1 MPNIRET
8 TAMSTKNAVSRPVAL
23 VTGAGS
29 GIGLASSLLLAKE
42 GFDLVLVGR
51 RREPLDAAATQI
63 RSKTPGATVLVHPAD
78 VGDPDAA
85 SSIIHAAI
93 DRFGRLDALV
103 NNAGLAPLL
112 PIDQTTPDT
121 LRDAF
126 NVNAIG
132 PGALIAAAWPTFV
145 AQRSGRVINI
155 STMGTSDP
163 FPGFFAYAAAKCAV
177 NSYARS
183 IAKEG
188 AEHNIRG
195 FAIAPGAVE
204 TPMLRGLFDESM
216 LPREKTLTPHDIA
229 RIVVDCAHGR
239 RDSEN
244 GTTIY
249 VPNPS

>member
-1 MPNIRET
+1 MPNIPET
-8 TAMSTKNAVSRPVAL
+8 TAMSTKSANLRPVAL

-29 GIGLASSLLLAKE
+29 GIGLASARLLAKT

-51 RREPLDAAATQI
+51 RRDPLDAAASVI
-63 RSKTPGATVLVHPAD
+63 LADAPLASILVHPAD

-85 SSIIHAAI
+85 SSIIRAPI
-93 DRFGRLDALV
+93 DRFRRLDALV

-112 PIDQTTPDT
+112 PIEQTTPET
-121 LRDAF
+121 LRNVF
-126 NVNAIG
+126 FVNAIG

-155 STMGTSDP
+155 STLGTSDP
-163 FPGFFAYAAAKCAV
+163 FPGFFAYAAAKRAV
-177 NSYARS
+177 NSFALSVAR
-183 IAKEG
+183 EG

-204 TPMLRGLFDESM
+204 TPMLRALFDESAI
-216 LPREKTLTPHDIA
+216 PRDKTLTPDDIA
-229 RIVVDCAHGR
+229 RIVVDCAHGK

-244 GTTIY
+244 GTTIF
-249 VPNPS
+249 VPNPG

>member
-1 MPNIRET
+1 
-8 TAMSTKNAVSRPVAL
+8 MSSKNAASRPVAL

-29 GIGLASSLLLAKE
+29 GIGLASARLLARE
-42 GFDLVLVGR
+42 GFDLILVGR
-51 RREPLDAAATQI
+51 RREPLDGAAAQI
-63 RSKTPGATVLVHPAD
+63 RSETPGATALVHPAD

-85 SSIIHAAI
+85 PSIIRAAT

-112 PIDQTTPDT
+112 RIDQTTPDI

-126 NVNAIG
+126 SVNAIG
-132 PGALIAAAWPTFV
+132 PGALIAAAWPVFV
-145 AQRSGRVINI
+145 AQQGGRVINI

-183 IAKEG
+183 VAKEG
-188 AEHNIRG
+188 AGNNITG

-204 TPMLRGLFDESM
+204 TPMLRALFDESM
-216 LPREKTLTPHDIA
+216 LPPEKTLTPDHIA
-229 RIVVDCAHGR
+229 RIVADCALGK
-239 RDSEN
+239 RDAES